1 VVTVFGDIDA
11 ADSSHIGGDVITVGR
26 VLRAAPTAEIQGQTV
41 SVPVLGGKPRIARW
55 LPGAAMFAAVFF
67 FVLLG
72 ALIALLFPD
81 RLVRVASTVSRRTF
95 LSFVL
100 GLLAF
105 PALPVVAVVLCI
117 TVVGIPVAVLLC
129 FLFPV
134 AAFVGYVA
142 SCALMGARISRQ
154 DVASPPVWRSVILG
168 LAFVGLFFVVGG
180 VLTNITSG
188 GVLRVLGFSFFG
200 LGLLIASISSLLG
213 LGALLISR
221 LGEPEREPRPLGT
234 PSPTPGL
241 PATYAPPSA

>member
-1 VVTVFGDIDA
+1 GGERTSGVERHGIPRDLNIDIDVDDSTLGYGHHGSGDIVQMFQDVHVPKNTSVDGDVVSIFGNADIEGRVAGQVVTVFGDIDA
-11 ADSSHIGGDVITVGR
+11 ADSSHIGGDVVTVGG

-154 DVASPPVWRSVILG
+154 DVASP
-168 LAFVGLFFVVGG
+168 
-180 VLTNITSG
+180 
-188 GVLRVLGFSFFG
+188 
-200 LGLLIASISSLLG
+200 
-213 LGALLISR
+213 
-221 LGEPEREPRPLGT
+221 
-234 PSPTPGL
+234 
-241 PATYAPPSA
+241 